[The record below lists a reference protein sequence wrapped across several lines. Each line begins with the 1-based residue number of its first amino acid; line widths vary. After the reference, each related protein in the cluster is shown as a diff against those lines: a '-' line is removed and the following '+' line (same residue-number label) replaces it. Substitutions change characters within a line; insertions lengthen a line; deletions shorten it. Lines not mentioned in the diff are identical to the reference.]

1 MSESRVQWAV
11 DSSGPATVVT
21 VGGEIDESAVF
32 ARDHGLCGRVT
43 VDLQGITRLNSCG
56 VRHWLDFLGSLA
68 EVEELVLRR
77 CAVPFVTQL
86 NTVVGMRGKARVES
100 IMAPFAC
107 RDCGA
112 ESVRE
117 VVLTGETVE
126 DPESAVV
133 QAAGPCAECGG
144 ELEFD
149 DLPERYF
156 AFLLRPGT

>member
-1 MSESRVQWAV
+1 MSESRVQWV
-11 DSSGPATVVT
+11 VESSGPVTVVT
-21 VGGEIDESAVF
+21 IGGEIDEGAQF
-32 ARDHGLCGRVT
+32 ARDHGLQGRVT
-43 VDLQGITRLNSCG
+43 VDLEGITRLNSCG
-56 VRHWLDFLGSLA
+56 VRHWLDFVGSLA
-68 EVEELVLRR
+68 GVQELTLRR

-86 NTVVGMRGKARVES
+86 NTVMGMRGTARVES

-117 VVLTGETVE
+117 VKLSGEILD

-133 QAAGPCAECGG
+133 EGKCAECGG
-144 ELEFD
+144 VVEFD

-156 AFLLRPGT
+156 AFLLRAGA

>member
-11 DSSGPATVVT
+11 DTSGPATVVK

-32 ARDHGLCGRVT
+32 VRDHGLRGRVT
-43 VDLQGITRLNSCG
+43 VDLHGVTRLNSCG
-56 VRHWLDFLGSLA
+56 VRHWLDFIGSLA
-68 EVEELVLRR
+68 GVEELVLRR

-86 NTVVGMRGKARVES
+86 NTVVGMRGGARVES

-107 RDCGA
+107 QECGA

-117 VVLTGETVE
+117 VVLTGETIE
-126 DPESAVV
+126 DPESAVAGGRC
-133 QAAGPCAECGG
+133 AACGG
-144 ELEFD
+144 VVEFD

-156 AFLLRPGT
+156 AFLLRSGA